1 MSSWAP
7 LVGPFLCY
15 LGVSCQG
22 LREQM
27 KQERGRWRGPDMARA
42 YSLASCLE
50 QVGGLGKGAPAF
62 APRAQPSKPCSGRR
76 LKKLLPLLP
85 HGCPSASC
93 PGLLPLGMV
102 LHSGSSPPFLLSGPP
117 FSPITLC
124 CELSC

>member
-27 KQERGRWRGPDMARA
+27 KQEWGRWRGPDTTRA

-50 QVGGLGKGAPAF
+50 QVGGLGKGALAE
-62 APRAQPSKPCSGRR
+62 
-76 LKKLLPLLP
+76 PLHP
-85 HGCPSASC
+85 EP
-93 PGLLPLGMV
+93 
-102 LHSGSSPPFLLSGPP
+102 SPPNLAQ
-117 FSPITLC
+117 
-124 CELSC
+124 EEA